1 MLTAPFKANAM
12 TRLDTGRSSP
22 AFTQD
27 QSLSRAYRPGQVRI
41 FSATWLAYAGY
52 YFCRKPFYVV
62 KADMSRAFGLSSVQL
77 GHLGTAY
84 LAAYAVGQFSSAYF
98 GRKLGPKLLLVAGI
112 AASIT
117 CNFIFGTA
125 NGFWTL
131 LLFLAING
139 AAQGTGWPGCIGSLA
154 FWFRREQ
161 RGSVLGVWATCY
173 QVGSL
178 VSTAFAAYLLG
189 RAGWRWSYF
198 GSALALLG
206 IWALVILLHPNRP
219 EDVGLPPL
227 EEEGEDRKDVADP
240 PELTAELAGSR
251 KAVPGFGWSADV
263 VISLLTMGIIYFTIK
278 FLRYALW
285 SWAPFFL
292 RQNFGLA
299 GDRAGYLSTV
309 FELCGFIG
317 VIASGVASDKLFH
330 GRRAF
335 LSFVMLA
342 MMTLSFV
349 LMATLGAT
357 RLFFF
362 TLSMGLAGF
371 MLFGPDALLS
381 GVGAIDVGSR
391 RGALAAAGIINGMGS
406 VGPVFQEEIIG
417 WMYKAWG
424 QRLFPILV
432 MLVCMAGAGTFVTFL
447 LWLRARKGKAN
458 L

>member
-1 MLTAPFKANAM
+1 M
-12 TRLDTGRSSP
+12 TKLDTSPSP
-22 AFTQD
+22 AAAAQD
-27 QSLSRAYRPGQVRI
+27 GNPDRAYRPWQIRI
-41 FSATWLAYAGY
+41 FIATWLAYAGY

-62 KADMSRAFGLSSVQL
+62 KADMGRAFGLSSVQL

-84 LAAYAVGQFSSAYF
+84 LAAYAIGQFSSACF
-98 GRKLGPKLLLVAGI
+98 GRRLGPKLLLVAGI
-112 AASIT
+112 AISVA
-117 CNFIFGTA
+117 CNFIFGIS

-131 LLFLAING
+131 MLFLAING
-139 AAQGTGWPGCIGSLA
+139 IAQGTGWPGCIGSLA

-161 RGSVLGVWATCY
+161 RGSILGVWSTCY
-173 QVGSL
+173 QLGSL
-178 VSTAFAAYLLG
+178 MSTAFAAYLLG

-198 GSALALLG
+198 GSALVLLAVWG
-206 IWALVILLHPNRP
+206 VVLLLHPNQP
-219 EDVGLPPL
+219 EKVGLPPI
-227 EEEGEDRKDVADP
+227 EEEDSRKNAADP
-240 PELTAELAGSR
+240 PKQTAGLAGTR
-251 KAVPGFGWSADV
+251 EDTQGLGWTSDV
-263 VISLLTMGIIYFTIK
+263 VISIVTMGVIYFTIK

-292 RQNFGLA
+292 RQNFGLS
-299 GDRAGYLSTV
+299 GEKAGYLSTV

-335 LSFVMLA
+335 LSFAMLA
-342 MMTLSFV
+342 MMTLSFI

-362 TLSMGLAGF
+362 TLSMGLAGL

-381 GVGAIDVGSR
+381 GVGAIDVGSK

-406 VGPVFQEEIIG
+406 IGPVFQEEAIG
-417 WMYKAWG
+417 WMYKASG

-432 MLVCMAGAGTFVTFL
+432 MLVCVAAAGTFVTFL
-447 LWLRARKGKAN
+447 LWMRARKGKAN